1 LPFGDILP
9 KKLAF
14 LNYLLYYGRAFAGGR
29 NGDQTNPARPCFIL
43 QWQAFMKIFMKDLSK
58 GLFNPVSG
66 EDFVQMFDQ
75 NYGSQETL
83 QGYATKGTVK
93 DIRGD
98 FAMVDVGLKSEGR
111 VPLKEFG
118 ASVPKVGEII
128 DVFIERYESR
138 EGTAVLSYSKARAE
152 KAWKDLEKMVADG
165 VDPVGTIID
174 VVRGGYTVDIN
185 GVFAFMPSS
194 QVDNRPIRDAK
205 SLIGLKDKFRILK
218 MDALRT
224 NAIVSRRAI
233 QSDSIAAAQK
243 EAMKSIE
250 LGAIIE
256 GTVKNITD
264 YGVFID
270 LGGIDGLLHVT
281 DLSWKRVN
289 HPRELVHVGQKL
301 KVKVIQFDPETHRI
315 SLGAKQLGEDPWDM
329 ASRAFNVGD
338 TLGGKVSSL
347 TDYGAFIDLGNNIE
361 GLVHMSEL
369 SWTNKNIHPAK
380 VLQIGQD
387 VNVVVLGIDQDKR
400 RISLGYKQLQENPWK
415 QFAETHNVGDIITG
429 PIKNT
434 TEFGLF
440 VALTPELDGM
450 VHISDLSWDKLD
462 EEELKKFVRG
472 QEITAKILDINPEKE
487 RVTLGIKQITK
498 GADNH
503 AASVR
508 KGAVVLG
515 TVSEITPDELILTL
529 PGDAKGVIYRTDL
542 SREKDEQKT
551 EKYHVG
557 DKLEASVVSSDG
569 NIIKLSVRA
578 LHAALEKQAVKNYSN
593 QADSGSVLGDIL
605 GAAIEKSKK

>member
-1 LPFGDILP
+1 MANFDEY
-9 KKLAF
+9 F
-14 LNYLLYYGRAFAGGR
+14 L
-29 NGDQTNPARPCFIL
+29 
-43 QWQAFMKIFMKDLSK
+43 MKDLSK
-58 GLFNPVSG
+58 DLFNPLSG
-66 EDFVQMFDQ
+66 EDFVQMFDA

-118 ASVPKVGEII
+118 ASVPVVGDII
-128 DVFIERYESR
+128 DVFVERYESR
-138 EGTAVLSYSKARAE
+138 EGTAVLSYTKASAE
-152 KAWKDLEKMVADG
+152 KAWKDLEKTVAEG
-165 VDPVGTIID
+165 IDPEGTIID
-174 VVRGGYTVDIN
+174 VVRGGFTVDIN

-194 QVDNRPIRDAK
+194 QVDHKPIRDAK
-205 SLIGLKDKFRILK
+205 SLIGLKDKFRVLK

-233 QSDSIAAAQK
+233 QSDTIAAAQK
-243 EAMKSIE
+243 EAMKNIS
-250 LGAIIE
+250 LGAVLE

-264 YGVFID
+264 YGVFVD

-289 HPRELVHVGQKL
+289 HPRELVHVGEKIQ
-301 KVKVIQFDPETHRI
+301 VKVIQFDPESHRI
-315 SLGAKQLGEDPWDM
+315 SLGMKQLEEDPWET

-338 TLGGKVSSL
+338 TVSGKVSSL

-369 SWTNKNIHPAK
+369 SWTNKNIHPSK
-380 VLQIGQD
+380 VLQNGMD

-400 RISLGYKQLQENPWK
+400 RISLGYKQLQPNPWK
-415 QFAETHNVGDIITG
+415 QFAETHNVGDVITG

-450 VHISDLSWDKLD
+450 VHISDLSWNKLD

-472 QEITAKILDINPEKE
+472 QEVTAKILDINPEKE
-487 RVTLGIKQITK
+487 RVTLGIKQLTES
-498 GADNH
+498 AENNS
-503 AASVR
+503 ASLK
-508 KGAVVLG
+508 KGAVVCG
-515 TVSEITPDELILTL
+515 TVSEITPDELVLTL
-529 PGDAKGVIYRTDL
+529 AGDVRGVIRRTDL
-542 SREKDEQKT
+542 SREKSEQDT
-551 EKYHVG
+551 SKYSVG
-557 DKLEASVVSSDG
+557 DSVEASVVSVED
-569 NIIKLSVRA
+569 NTVKLSVRA
-578 LHAALEKQAVKNYSN
+578 LQVTLEKQAVKEFANE
-593 QADSGSVLGDIL
+593 ADSGSVLGDIL
-605 GAAIEKSKK
+605 GAAIENSKK

>member
-1 LPFGDILP
+1 
-9 KKLAF
+9 
-14 LNYLLYYGRAFAGGR
+14 
-29 NGDQTNPARPCFIL
+29 
-43 QWQAFMKIFMKDLSK
+43 MKDLSK
-58 GLFNPVSG
+58 DLFNPVSG
-66 EDFVQMFDQ
+66 EDFVQMFDA
-75 NYGSQETL
+75 NYGAQETL

-118 ASVPKVGEII
+118 ASVPSVGDII
-128 DVFIERYESR
+128 DVFVERYESR

-152 KAWKDLEKMVADG
+152 KAWKELEKTVAEG
-165 VDPVGTIID
+165 IDPEGTIID
-174 VVRGGYTVDIN
+174 VVRGGFTVDIN

-194 QVDNRPIRDAK
+194 QVDHKPIRDAK
-205 SLIGLKDKFRILK
+205 SLIGLKDKFRVLK

-233 QSDSIAAAQK
+233 QSDTIAAAQK
-243 EAMKSIE
+243 EAMKNIS
-250 LGAIIE
+250 LGAVVE

-264 YGVFID
+264 YGVFVD

-289 HPRELVHVGQKL
+289 HPRELVHVGEKIQ
-301 KVKVIQFDPETHRI
+301 VKVIQFDPESHRI
-315 SLGAKQLGEDPWDM
+315 SLGMKQLEEDPWET

-338 TLGGKVSSL
+338 TVSGKVSSL

-369 SWTNKNIHPAK
+369 SWTNKNIHPSK
-380 VLQIGQD
+380 VLQNGQD
-387 VNVVVLGIDQDKR
+387 IDVVVLGIDQDKR
-400 RISLGYKQLQENPWK
+400 RISLGYKQLQPNPWK
-415 QFAETHNVGDIITG
+415 QFAENHNVGDVVTG

-450 VHISDLSWDKLD
+450 VHISDLSWNKLD

-472 QEITAKILDINPEKE
+472 QEVTAKILDINPEKE
-487 RVTLGIKQITK
+487 RVTLGIKQLTESAENNAVSLK
-498 GADNH
+498 
-503 AASVR
+503 
-508 KGAVVLG
+508 KGAVVCG

-529 PGDAKGVIYRTDL
+529 AGDVRGVIRRTDL
-542 SREKDEQKT
+542 SRDKSEQDTSKFNI
-551 EKYHVG
+551 G
-557 DKLEASVVSSDG
+557 DSVEASVVSVED
-569 NIIKLSVRA
+569 NTVKLSVRA
-578 LHAALEKQAVKNYSN
+578 LQVTLEKQAVKEFSN
-593 QADSGSVLGDIL
+593 EADSGSVLGDIL
-605 GAAIEKSKK
+605 GAAIENSKK

>member
-1 LPFGDILP
+1 MANFDEY
-9 KKLAF
+9 F
-14 LNYLLYYGRAFAGGR
+14 L
-29 NGDQTNPARPCFIL
+29 
-43 QWQAFMKIFMKDLSK
+43 MKDLSK
-58 GLFNPVSG
+58 DLFNPLSG
-66 EDFVQMFDQ
+66 EDFVQMFDA

-118 ASVPKVGEII
+118 ASVPVVGDII
-128 DVFIERYESR
+128 DVFVERYESR
-138 EGTAVLSYSKARAE
+138 EGTAVLSYTKARAE
-152 KAWKDLEKMVADG
+152 KAWKDLEKTVAEG
-165 VDPVGTIID
+165 IDPEGTIID
-174 VVRGGYTVDIN
+174 VVRGGFTVDIN

-194 QVDNRPIRDAK
+194 QVDHKPIRDAK
-205 SLIGLKDKFRILK
+205 SLIGLKDKFRVLK

-233 QSDSIAAAQK
+233 QSDTIAAAQK
-243 EAMKSIE
+243 EAMKNIS
-250 LGAIIE
+250 LGAVLE

-264 YGVFID
+264 YGVFVD

-289 HPRELVHVGQKL
+289 HPRELVHVGEKIQ
-301 KVKVIQFDPETHRI
+301 VKVIQFDPESHRI
-315 SLGAKQLGEDPWDM
+315 SLGMKQLEEDPWET

-338 TLGGKVSSL
+338 TVSGKVSSL

-369 SWTNKNIHPAK
+369 SWTNKNIHPSK
-380 VLQIGQD
+380 VLQNGMD

-400 RISLGYKQLQENPWK
+400 RISLGYKQLQPNPWK
-415 QFAETHNVGDIITG
+415 QFAESHNVGDVITG

-450 VHISDLSWDKLD
+450 VHISDLSWNKLD

-472 QEITAKILDINPEKE
+472 QEVTAKILDINPEKE
-487 RVTLGIKQITK
+487 RVTLGIKQLTES
-498 GADNH
+498 AENNS
-503 AASVR
+503 ASLK
-508 KGAVVLG
+508 KGAVVCG
-515 TVSEITPDELILTL
+515 TVSEITPDELVLTL
-529 PGDAKGVIYRTDL
+529 AGDVRGVIRRTDL
-542 SREKDEQKT
+542 SREKSEQDT
-551 EKYHVG
+551 SKYSVG
-557 DKLEASVVSSDG
+557 DSVEASVVSVED
-569 NIIKLSVRA
+569 NTVKLSVRA
-578 LHAALEKQAVKNYSN
+578 LQVTLEKQAVKEFANE
-593 QADSGSVLGDIL
+593 ADSGSVLGDIL
-605 GAAIEKSKK
+605 GAAIENSKK

>member
-1 LPFGDILP
+1 
-9 KKLAF
+9 
-14 LNYLLYYGRAFAGGR
+14 
-29 NGDQTNPARPCFIL
+29 
-43 QWQAFMKIFMKDLSK
+43 MKDLSK
-58 GLFNPVSG
+58 DLFNPVSG
-66 EDFVQMFDQ
+66 EDFVQMFDA

-118 ASVPKVGEII
+118 ASVPSIGDII
-128 DVFIERYESR
+128 DVFVERYESR
-138 EGTAVLSYSKARAE
+138 EGTAVLSYTKARAE
-152 KAWKDLEKMVADG
+152 KAWKDLEKTVAEG
-165 VDPVGTIID
+165 TDPEGTIID
-174 VVRGGYTVDIN
+174 VVRGGFTVDIN

-194 QVDNRPIRDAK
+194 QVDHKPIRDAK
-205 SLIGLKDKFRILK
+205 SLIGLKDKFRVLK

-233 QSDSIAAAQK
+233 QSDTIAAAQK
-243 EAMKSIE
+243 EAMKNIS
-250 LGAIIE
+250 LGAVVE

-264 YGVFID
+264 YGVFVD

-289 HPRELVHVGQKL
+289 HPRELVHVGEKIT
-301 KVKVIQFDPETHRI
+301 VKVIQFDPESHRI
-315 SLGAKQLGEDPWDM
+315 SLGMKQLEEDPWET

-338 TLGGKVSSL
+338 TVSGKVSSL
-347 TDYGAFIDLGNNIE
+347 TDYGAFIDLGSNIE

-369 SWTNKNIHPAK
+369 SWTNKNIHPSK
-380 VLQIGQD
+380 VLQNGQD

-400 RISLGYKQLQENPWK
+400 RISLGYKQLQPNPWK
-415 QFAETHNVGDIITG
+415 QFAETHNVGDVITG

-450 VHISDLSWDKLD
+450 VHISDLSWNKLD

-472 QEITAKILDINPEKE
+472 QEVTAKILDINPEKE
-487 RVTLGIKQITK
+487 RVTLGIKQLTESAENNAVSLK
-498 GADNH
+498 
-503 AASVR
+503 
-508 KGAVVLG
+508 KGAVVCG

-529 PGDAKGVIYRTDL
+529 AGDVRGVIRRTDL
-542 SREKDEQKT
+542 SREKSEQDT
-551 EKYHVG
+551 GKYSIG
-557 DKLEASVVSSDG
+557 DSVEASVVSTDD
-569 NIIKLSVRA
+569 NTVKLSIRA
-578 LHAALEKQAVKNYSN
+578 LQVTLEKQAVKEYANE
-593 QADSGSVLGDIL
+593 ADSGSVLGDIL
-605 GAAIEKSKK
+605 GAAIENSKK

>member
-1 LPFGDILP
+1 MANFDEY
-9 KKLAF
+9 F
-14 LNYLLYYGRAFAGGR
+14 L
-29 NGDQTNPARPCFIL
+29 
-43 QWQAFMKIFMKDLSK
+43 MKDLSK
-58 GLFNPVSG
+58 DLFNPVSG
-66 EDFVQMFDQ
+66 EDFVQMFDA

-118 ASVPKVGEII
+118 ASVPVVGDII
-128 DVFIERYESR
+128 DVFVERYESR
-138 EGTAVLSYSKARAE
+138 EGTAVLSYTKARAE
-152 KAWKDLEKMVADG
+152 KAWKDLEKTVAEG
-165 VDPVGTIID
+165 IDPEGTIID
-174 VVRGGYTVDIN
+174 VVRGGFTVDIN

-194 QVDNRPIRDAK
+194 QVDHKPIRDAK
-205 SLIGLKDKFRILK
+205 SLIGLKDKFRVLK

-233 QSDSIAAAQK
+233 QSDTIAAAQK
-243 EAMKSIE
+243 EAMKNIS
-250 LGAIIE
+250 LGAVLE

-264 YGVFID
+264 YGVFVD

-289 HPRELVHVGQKL
+289 HPRELVHVGEKIQ
-301 KVKVIQFDPETHRI
+301 VKVIQFDPESHRI
-315 SLGAKQLGEDPWDM
+315 SLGMKQLEEDPWET

-338 TLGGKVSSL
+338 TVSGKVSSL

-369 SWTNKNIHPAK
+369 SWTNKNIHPSK
-380 VLQIGQD
+380 VLQNGMD

-400 RISLGYKQLQENPWK
+400 RISLGYKQLQPNPWK
-415 QFAETHNVGDIITG
+415 QFAETHNVGDVITG

-450 VHISDLSWDKLD
+450 VHISDLSWNKLD

-472 QEITAKILDINPEKE
+472 QEVTAKILDINPEKE
-487 RVTLGIKQITK
+487 RVTLGIKQLTES
-498 GADNH
+498 AENNS
-503 AASVR
+503 ASLK
-508 KGAVVLG
+508 KGAVVCG
-515 TVSEITPDELILTL
+515 TVSEITPDELFLTL
-529 PGDAKGVIYRTDL
+529 AGDVRGVIRRTDL
-542 SREKDEQKT
+542 SREKSEQDT
-551 EKYHVG
+551 SKYSVG
-557 DKLEASVVSSDG
+557 DSVEASVVSVED
-569 NIIKLSVRA
+569 NTVKLSVRA
-578 LHAALEKQAVKNYSN
+578 LQVTLEKQAVKEFANE
-593 QADSGSVLGDIL
+593 ADSGSVLGDIL
-605 GAAIEKSKK
+605 GAAIENSKK